1 MSAGSRT
8 SAPHRSATW
17 PDEVARRYRALGYWT
32 GDTLH
37 AHLERAAAR
46 HPDRLALVCGGR
58 RWTHAGLQARIRAA
72 TAGLRAAGI
81 AAGDRVIVQLPN
93 IAEFIVVS
101 FALFRIGAVPIFAQ
115 VAHRRAEIAQFVE
128 RGDASA
134 WIAVDRHAGFD
145 HRTLAREVLALRTTM
160 RTVVIVGDA
169 AEFASFDA
177 LCATPGDDAAAPA
190 DAGAIALLQLSG
202 GSTGIP
208 KLIPR
213 THDDYLYSIRESA
226 RICAID
232 ERSVYL
238 CALPASHNFA
248 MSSPGSFGVLGTGGC
263 GVMTRSADP
272 ATAFALIEREREAQK
287 RGAFEALN
295 DDSDPVRALG
305 NFGLCLVRMIN
316 GEFAVSAHRVV
327 IGVAERM
334 PDLGR
339 GFYENG
345 PMLGAGLISRYLD
358 RMVAEGKLVIADT
371 NLAAVQFIDLCQS
384 TLTRPRLFNA
394 VRTPPSE
401 AEIRHVVGEAIA
413 MFMARYGVRPR
424 D

>member
-1 MSAGSRT
+1 MSDVPEATESTRARNRRVAG
-8 SAPHRSATW
+8 AD
-17 PDEVARRYRALGYWT
+17 PDKRRQILDGAHQVFTARGFDAASMN
-32 GDTLH
+32 DI
-37 AHLERAAAR
+37 AAA
-46 HPDRLALVCGGR
+46 
-58 RWTHAGLQARIRAA
+58 AG
-72 TAGLRAAGI
+72 
-81 AAGDRVIVQLPN
+81 
-93 IAEFIVVS
+93 VS
-101 FALFRIGAVPIFAQ
+101 KGTLYVYFQDNEHLFV
-115 VAHRRAEIAQFVE
+115 
-128 RGDASA
+128 
-134 WIAVDRHAGFD
+134 
-145 HRTLAREVLALRTTM
+145 
-160 RTVVIVGDA
+160 
-169 AEFASFDA
+169 
-177 LCATPGDDAAAPA
+177 
-190 DAGAIALLQLSG
+190 
-202 GSTGIP
+202 
-208 KLIPR
+208 
-213 THDDYLYSIRESA
+213 
-226 RICAID
+226 
-232 ERSVYL
+232 
-238 CALPASHNFA
+238 
-248 MSSPGSFGVLGTGGC
+248 
-263 GVMTRSADP
+263 
-272 ATAFALIEREREAQK
+272 ALIEREREAQK